1 MLFPNINKMNN
12 LMYFQTLL
20 KKKKKLDNYE
30 LQYNYLLSEI
40 KSRGI
45 ARKDIKELNALSF
58 HFINLG
64 VKLLN
69 IGIQFNNNN
78 LISNSGVK
86 ETLNELIANLKE
98 ISDNIPEKSFSQTN
112 SIKSQIE
119 SEKENIKEY
128 TVKFQTSNKDIEK
141 LLICDSDITIDDLIK
156 QFLNEIGRKDLFD
169 NEDKEFV
176 FYYERER
183 INNKEKK
190 PIKISKIFKDDE
202 NPFIYL
208 FFIQN

>member
-1 MLFPNINKMNN
+1 MNN

-30 LQYNYLLSEI
+30 LQYNSLLTEI
-40 KSRGI
+40 KNRGI
-45 ARKDIKELNALSF
+45 VQKVIKELNALSF
-58 HFINLG
+58 HFINFG

-141 LLICDSDITIDDLIK
+141 LLICDSNITIDDLIK

-169 NEDKEFV
+169 NEDTEFV

-190 PIKISKIFKDDE
+190 QIKISKIFKDDE

-208 FFIQN
+208 FLIQN